1 MSSTALLVNP
11 YDTEATAAAITRAL
25 DMLLEERKE
34 RWTAMMDRLQ
44 ANGVE
49 HWCRDF
55 LSVLQEGIPTKPSPT
70 SRRGR
75 PVFGTGIAHVPG

>member
-1 MSSTALLVNP
+1 MSSTAPQNP

-25 DMLLEERKE
+25 DMSLEERKE

-44 ANGVE
+44 RMEWSIGA
-49 HWCRDF
+49 
-55 LSVLQEGIPTKPSPT
+55 GISSPSFRRAFRIRAFADL
-70 SRRGR
+70 RRGR